1 MIKKIYEKLNKN
13 YIIIILIAVSI
24 FIPYIKSGIIRGDD
38 YICHIANLFSIDKY
52 ISLKDFNLLP
62 SKINPVMA
70 NNMGYGNAI
79 FYPQLSYW
87 GTILIHLII
96 KRLGF
101 TLISSIKVFE
111 FITVILSGIM
121 MYKMMETVFKNP
133 KVALTS
139 AIIYMCSPYF
149 LNDVFLR
156 MAYTEMMIFIFIPI
170 IFIAIYH
177 LFNKEYNKFIKYFV
191 IGYCGMILSHLVIT
205 VFFTIILLI
214 ILLINIK
221 QLLNK
226 EAILSIII
234 SGILILGITAPFT
247 VPMIEH
253 KINGEYIVFQPEGMA
268 NIQKI
273 HSHRLNLEELFLS
286 TSKKKPKYVSTI
298 TLILAAITI
307 INYKNLKK
315 DKISNRIFVATIIL
329 TLISIIMTLKII
341 NWNYMPKLLWNIQF
355 PWRMCTFIS
364 FGFSV
369 IAGISMF
376 SFENKEVQKI
386 LLILICVI
394 LLTDVSR
401 ITHLKN
407 INKSEVIKAKDV
419 SSLENKA
426 CGARREYLPLK
437 AKENI
442 EYLKSRNNDILIKKG
457 KIETIEILENKTPYL
472 KFKVNINNMD
482 KATLEIPRLYYLGY
496 SVNLQTEDGDIKKIN
511 YYENDNGFIEF
522 EIDKSGTI
530 TVCYS
535 GTFLYNIARIISIVS
550 IIVFVIILNKKKI
563 YLWTNN
569 VKNSIILKRK
579 S

>member
-1 MIKKIYEKLNKN
+1 MIKKIFKKLNTN
-13 YIIIILIAVSI
+13 YIIIILIAISI

-62 SKINPVMA
+62 CKINPVMA

-111 FITVILSGIM
+111 FITVVLAGTM
-121 MYKMMETVFKNP
+121 MYKMMETVFKNQ

-149 LNDVFLR
+149 LNDIFLR

-170 IFIAIYH
+170 VFLAIYH

-205 VFFTIILLI
+205 VFFTIVLAI

-226 EAILSIII
+226 EALLSILI
-234 SGILILGITAPFT
+234 SGILILGITSPFI

-253 KINGEYIVFQPEGMA
+253 KINGEYVVFQPEGMA

-307 INYKNLKK
+307 INYKNPKK
-315 DKISNRIFVATIIL
+315 DSISNKIFVGTIIL
-329 TLISIIMTLKII
+329 TLISVIMTLKII

-376 SFENKEVQKI
+376 SFENKEIQKI
-386 LLILICVI
+386 LLIIICVI

-401 ITHLKN
+401 ITHLN
-407 INKSEVIKAKDV
+407 SIDKSEVIQIKDV

-442 EYLKSRNNDILIKKG
+442 NYLKSRNNDVSIKKG
-457 KIETIEILENKTPYL
+457 KIETIEILENKTPHL
-472 KFKVNINNMD
+472 KFNVNINSTD
-482 KATLEIPRLYYLGY
+482 KVTLEIPRLYYLGY
-496 SVNLQTEDGDIKKIN
+496 SIKLQSENMNVESIK
-511 YYENDNGFIEF
+511 YYENENGFIEF
-522 EIDKSGTI
+522 EINKSGTI

-535 GTFLYNIARIISIVS
+535 GTSWHNFAKVISIFFS
-550 IIVFVIILNKKKI
+550 AIFIIILVYYKKLTGFFSKEE
-563 YLWTNN
+563 
-569 VKNSIILKRK
+569 
-579 S
+579 

>member
-1 MIKKIYEKLNKN
+1 MIKKIYKKLNTN
-13 YIIIILIAVSI
+13 YIIIILIAISI

-62 SKINPVMA
+62 CKINPVMA

-111 FITVILSGIM
+111 FITVVLAGTM
-121 MYKMMETVFKNP
+121 MYKMMETVFKNQ

-149 LNDVFLR
+149 LNDIFLR

-170 IFIAIYH
+170 VFLAIYH

-205 VFFTIILLI
+205 VFFTIVLAI

-226 EAILSIII
+226 EALLSILI
-234 SGILILGITAPFT
+234 SGILILGITSPFI

-253 KINGEYIVFQPEGMA
+253 KINGEYVVFQPEGMA

-307 INYKNLKK
+307 INYKNPKK
-315 DKISNRIFVATIIL
+315 DSISNKIFVGTIIL
-329 TLISIIMTLKII
+329 TLISVIMTLKII

-376 SFENKEVQKI
+376 SFENKEIQKI
-386 LLILICVI
+386 LLIIICVI

-401 ITHLKN
+401 ITHLN
-407 INKSEVIKAKDV
+407 SIDKSEVIQIKDV

-442 EYLKSRNNDILIKKG
+442 NYLKSRNNDVLIKKG
-457 KIETIEILENKTPYL
+457 KIETIEILENKTPHL
-472 KFKVNINNMD
+472 KFNVNINSTD
-482 KATLEIPRLYYLGY
+482 KVTLEIPRLYYLGY
-496 SVNLQTEDGDIKKIN
+496 SIKLQSENMNVESIK
-511 YYENDNGFIEF
+511 YYENENGFIEF
-522 EIDKSGTI
+522 EINKSGTI